1 MSGTL
6 LILPRLVL
14 VDSSGRPLA
23 GATLTFYAAGTS
35 TLASV
40 YTTAALTTAH
50 PNPITSNAAGQ
61 FPAIY
66 LDPAN
71 TYRIVAQT
79 AGGVQLWAED
89 NVPAVGTG
97 SSGGGGTPGTPG
109 LSVAEVVC
117 YLRSDTTPA
126 TPTGGSF
133 NFDLQVLTPP
143 SGWSSGVPSGTA
155 PVWESRAVAAI
166 EGAAGIDVVLTWSA
180 PVKVL
185 SDGSAVDIIFRRSAS
200 QPSTPAPSS
209 GTPSGWYSDVASVPS
224 SSDTLWSSVGTRAHA
239 GQPWVW
245 QLPIKVEGDIG
256 PEGPQGPEGPTGPSG
271 TSPTLYYIAPTGGT
285 ALKNGSGSLTVQARK
300 IVNGVDSLISTGSIK
315 LYVGSTVV
323 TEANGYA
330 TGSDGYTGVF
340 DEGDINGATTVTLKD
355 GPTGDPLDTITLVD
369 IDDGTSGGVGED
381 AVYGY
386 VEASGPLAWT
396 RGVDQSTWTPSATTV
411 QLDCTFVQSGSP
423 VARVAHVITR
433 DADGLL
439 TGAPGTHSGGD
450 LNGSRV
456 TPDEF
461 GEGSRSLTVRFTY
474 SYNGDVSVV
483 SEGVLTALSGA
494 NGADGEDGAPG
505 DPGDPGEA
513 ALVLKLTRRSV
524 GLVAYSNGNVQSY
537 ADAKGYVTVWSG
549 TSDVT
554 ASAVLEATA
563 TGCTGT
569 VNTSNDTPVLSQVK
583 GYYQVTAMAD
593 DTASLL
599 ISATYGGETVT
610 ENFSLSK
617 SYVGYEIVAST
628 LPTADLFAGRI
639 VFRESDGKLY
649 RYTSGAWTT
658 AVPTV
663 DLTGV
668 VEGTQIAAGAITT
681 AKLSA
686 GAVTA
691 TTIATNAVTA
701 DKVLAGAITAAKIS
715 VTSLSSLSA
724 NIGTVTAGVV
734 QSSTGGAKFDLSN
747 ARIVL
752 NTAPGATGGYVR
764 VMGFGFGP
772 GNRYLDWYGPK
783 PSGEFADAGIIANLT
798 DANALHFLTIDGTQF
813 NRRTRG
819 EFEPKCWVN
828 VNADTNPPTIG
839 DRYNVSSVDRIGS
852 GLTRIT
858 FASALPNNN
867 YACAT
872 GSFDTSKDVVCM
884 VYEQTTNYVTIR
896 TVSRGAGSA
905 IYPTRLNVIIFGS
918 NVVGGSNVETPAGGS
933 GGGAVGIGYLP

>member
-23 GATLTFYAAGTS
+23 GATLTFYSSGTS

-117 YLRSDTTPA
+117 YRRSDTTPA

-143 SGWSSGVPSGTA
+143 SGWSSGVPSGSA

-166 EGAAGIDVVLTWSA
+166 EGAAGIDVVLSWSA

-185 SDGSAVDIIFRRSAS
+185 SDGSALDIIFRRSAS
-200 QPSTPAPSS
+200 QPSTPAPSAN
-209 GTPSGWYSDVASVPS
+209 TPASWYSNVADVPS

-300 IVNGVDSLISTGSIK
+300 IVNGVDSLISAGSIK

-355 GPTGDPLDTITLVD
+355 GPTGDPLDTMTLVD
-369 IDDGTSGGVGED
+369 IDDGTSGGVED

-474 SYNGDVSVV
+474 SFNGDVSVV

-617 SYVGYEIVAST
+617 SYVGYEIVSS
-628 LPTADLFAGRI
+628 LPTTDLFFGRV
-639 VFRESDGKLY
+639 VFLESDQKLY
-649 RYTSGAWTT
+649 RYTS
-658 AVPTV
+658 
-663 DLTGV
+663 TGWNRRING
-668 VEGTQIAAGAITT
+668 EQDIAAGSVTTDALFAGTITT
-681 AKLSA
+681 AKIRTNTLS
-686 GAVTA
+686 TF
-691 TTIATNAVTA
+691 
-701 DKVLAGAITAAKIS
+701 
-715 VTSLSSLSA
+715 SA
-724 NIGTVTAGVV
+724 NAGTINAGVL
-734 QSSTGGAKFDLSN
+734 QSFTGGAKFDLSN

-839 DRYNVSSVDRIGS
+839 DRYNVASVDRIGS

-858 FASALPNNN
+858 FAFRAPKQQL
-867 YACAT
+867 CLRH
-872 GSFDTSKDVVCM
+872 GQLRHEQGRGCM

>member
-40 YTTAALTTAH
+40 YTTAALTTPH
-50 PNPITSNAAGQ
+50 SGTITSNAAGQ

-117 YLRSDTTPA
+117 YRRSDTTPA

-143 SGWSSGVPSGTA
+143 SGWSSGVPSGSA

-166 EGAAGIDVVLTWSA
+166 EGAAGIDVVLSWSA

-185 SDGSAVDIIFRRSAS
+185 SDGSALDIIFRRSAS
-200 QPSTPAPSS
+200 QPSTPAPSAN
-209 GTPSGWYSDVASVPS
+209 TPASWYSNVADVPS

-300 IVNGVDSLISTGSIK
+300 IVNGVDSLISAGSIK

-340 DEGDINGATTVTLKD
+340 DEGDISGATTVTLKD

-369 IDDGTSGGVGED
+369 IDDGTSGGTAED

-617 SYVGYEIVAST
+617 SYVGYEIVSS
-628 LPTADLFAGRI
+628 LPTTDLFFGRV
-639 VFRESDGKLY
+639 VFLESDQKLY
-649 RYTSGAWTT
+649 RYTS
-658 AVPTV
+658 
-663 DLTGV
+663 TGWNRRING
-668 VEGTQIAAGAITT
+668 EQDIAAGSVTTDALFAGTITT
-681 AKLSA
+681 AKIRTNTLS
-686 GAVTA
+686 TF
-691 TTIATNAVTA
+691 
-701 DKVLAGAITAAKIS
+701 
-715 VTSLSSLSA
+715 SA
-724 NIGTVTAGVV
+724 NAGTINAGVL
-734 QSSTGGAKFDLSN
+734 QSFTGGAKFDLSN

-839 DRYNVSSVDRIGS
+839 DRYNVASVDRIGS
-852 GLTRIT
+852 GTHPHYVRQRAPQQLCLRHGQ
-858 FASALPNNN
+858 LRH
-867 YACAT
+867 
-872 GSFDTSKDVVCM
+872 
-884 VYEQTTNYVTIR
+884 EQG
-896 TVSRGAGSA
+896 RGVHG
-905 IYPTRLNVIIFGS
+905 L
-918 NVVGGSNVETPAGGS
+918 
-933 GGGAVGIGYLP
+933 